1 MHIGDTMKNKYVI
14 LVLSML
20 VFSLPMATLAYS
32 LMWEKSY
39 DGGKN
44 DFANSVVCDFQDN
57 IIVTGSTYV
66 KSWDYVTIKY
76 DRNGNVLWQNVEQ
89 EDGTQ
94 QANDVTVDRQ
104 NNVIVTGISSGRYY
118 TVKYNSEGKKLWA
131 EKFNMGGNDSGEGVA
146 TDSKGNVI
154 VTGHSFITNQYDIY
168 TVKYDKN
175 GRMLWKVL
183 FEDAHDDYAYDVAID
198 SLDNIIIGG
207 MTMGRSRADTTNSFL
222 LLKYDKDGSPLWRVQ
237 FDDSQAHGMG
247 IATDFENNIIISGY
261 FHNGN
266 DFDFKTLKYN
276 KDGKLLWRRT
286 YNAGKD
292 DKAFAVAID
301 KKDNIAV
308 TGTSYKGNALYF
320 DYLTIVYDKNGK
332 QLWEQRQAIGEDD
345 MANGIA
351 FDSKGNIVVTGSTR
365 LKSWE
370 FCTVKYRN

>member
-1 MHIGDTMKNKYVI
+1 M
-14 LVLSML
+14 LSML
-20 VFSLPMATLAYS
+20 VFSLPIATLAYT

-57 IIVTGSTYV
+57 VIVAGSTYV
-66 KSWDYVTIKY
+66 KSWDFVTIKY
-76 DRNGNVLWQNVEQ
+76 DRNGNVVWQNIEQ
-89 EDGTQ
+89 EEGSQ
-94 QANDVTVDRQ
+94 QANDVAVDKQ
-104 NNVIVTGISSGRYY
+104 KNVIVTGIASGRYY
-118 TVKYNSEGKKLWA
+118 TIKYDSDGKKLWA
-131 EKFNMGGNDSGEGVA
+131 EKFNMGSNDSGEGVA
-146 TDSKGNVI
+146 TDSKGNII
-154 VTGHSFITNQYDIY
+154 VTGRSLLYDQYDVY
-168 TVKYDKN
+168 TVKYNSN
-175 GRMLWKVL
+175 GKMLWKTIY
-183 FEDAHDDYAYDVAID
+183 EDAHNDYAYDVAVD
-198 SLDNIIIGG
+198 SFDNIIIGG

-222 LLKYDKDGSPLWRVQ
+222 ILKYDKEGKLLWRAQ

-247 IATDFENNIIISGY
+247 IAVDFENNIIITGY
-261 FHNGN
+261 FHNGS

-276 KDGKLLWRRT
+276 KDGKLLWRKT

-301 KKDNIAV
+301 KKDNIAI
-308 TGTSYKGNALYF
+308 TGTSYKGNALYS
-320 DYLTIVYDKNGK
+320 DYLTVVYDKNGK

-370 FCTVKYRN
+370 FHTIKYRN

>member
-1 MHIGDTMKNKYVI
+1 MKNKYAI
-14 LVLSML
+14 LVLSIL
-20 VFSLPMATLAYS
+20 IISLPMATLAYS

-44 DFANSVVCDFQDN
+44 DFANSVVCDLQDN

-66 KSWDYVTIKY
+66 KSWDFVTIKY
-76 DRNGNVLWQNVEQ
+76 DRNGNVIWQNIEQ
-89 EDGTQ
+89 EEGSQ

-118 TVKYNSEGKKLWA
+118 TVKYNSEGKKLWTD
-131 EKFNMGGNDSGEGVA
+131 KFNMGGNDSGEGVA

-154 VTGHSFITNQYDIY
+154 VTGHSLIDNLYDVY

-175 GRMLWKVL
+175 GIMIWKVL
-183 FEDAHDDYAYDVAID
+183 YQDDHDDFAYDVAVD
-198 SLDNIIIGG
+198 SFDNIIIAG

-222 LLKYDKDGSPLWRVQ
+222 ILKYDKDGNLLWRKQ
-237 FDDSQAHGMG
+237 YDESQANGMG
-247 IATDFENNIIISGY
+247 VAIDFENNIVVTGY
-261 FHNGN
+261 FHNSS
-266 DFDFKTLKYN
+266 DFDYKTIKFNEDGDILWN
-276 KDGKLLWRRT
+276 KS
-286 YNAGKD
+286 YNAGKE
-292 DKAFAVAID
+292 DKAYAIAID
-301 KKDNIAV
+301 KKDNIAI

-320 DYLTIVYDKNGK
+320 DYLTVVYNKNGK

-370 FCTVKYRN
+370 FYTIKYRN